1 MLSGCNFAVKHDSS
15 KDLTRLQRTG
25 YSNDWLVCP
34 PGTCNEGKEIEI
46 PIFLNNLEELIRT
59 AQKIFNQQPRTKL
72 VSSVPELNQLI
83 FIQRSKIFGFPD
95 TIWVQFLILEKG
107 ISLAMYSR
115 SNYGYYDFG
124 VNRRRLNTW
133 IEELKKA
140 VE

>member
-59 AQKIFNQQPRTKL
+59 AQKIFNQQPRTKF
-72 VSSVPELNQLI
+72 VSSVTELNQLI
-83 FIQRSKIFGFPD
+83 FMAQK
-95 TIWVQFLILEKG
+95 K
-107 ISLAMYSR
+107 
-115 SNYGYYDFG
+115 
-124 VNRRRLNTW
+124 
-133 IEELKKA
+133 LKF
-140 VE
+140 